1 MCVSTHF
8 LQNDPPGVEPL
19 EVDDGKEEVEEGGGD
34 DEDRQ
39 VPAQPGE
46 QVVGL
51 VLLFVRPDVV
61 AEGQVLFGHFVSWN
75 LGKEFNRA
83 WTNI

>member
-1 MCVSTHF
+1 MIFSVLLLLKCDSTH
-8 LQNDPPGVEPL
+8 LLKNDLPGMEPL

-39 VPAQPGE
+39 VPTQPGE

-51 VLLFVRPDVV
+51 VLLFKRSNVV
-61 AEGQVLFGHFVSWN
+61 AEGQVLLSHFVSW
-75 LGKEFNRA
+75 K
-83 WTNI
+83 

>member
-1 MCVSTHF
+1 MILVIVFCYLMFIPTH
-8 LQNDPPGVEPL
+8 LLKNYLPGVEPL

-46 QVVGL
+46 QFEGL
-51 VLLFVRPDVV
+51 VLLFIRPNVV
-61 AEGQVLFGHFVSWN
+61 AEGQVLLSHFVSWN
-75 LGKEFNRA
+75 
-83 WTNI
+83 

>member
-1 MCVSTHF
+1 MIPTHL
-8 LQNDPPGVEPL
+8 LQDDLPGVEPL

-46 QVVGL
+46 QVEGL
-51 VLLFVRPDVV
+51 VLLFIRPDVV

-75 LGKEFNRA
+75 
-83 WTNI
+83 

>member
-1 MCVSTHF
+1 M
-8 LQNDPPGVEPL
+8 EPL

-51 VLLFVRPDVV
+51 VLLLIRPDIVT
-61 AEGQVLFGHFVSWN
+61 EGQVLFSHFVSW
-75 LGKEFNRA
+75 
-83 WTNI
+83 I

>member
-1 MCVSTHF
+1 MPHMFIPTH
-8 LQNDPPGVEPL
+8 LLKNYLPGVEPL

-46 QVVGL
+46 QVEGL
-51 VLLFVRPDVV
+51 VLLFIGSDVV
-61 AEGQVLFGHFVSWN
+61 AEGQVLFSHLVSW
-75 LGKEFNRA
+75 K
-83 WTNI
+83 

>member
-1 MCVSTHF
+1 MQDD
-8 LQNDPPGVEPL
+8 LPGVEPF
-19 EVDDGKEEVEEGGGD
+19 EVDDGKKEVEEGGGD

-46 QVVGL
+46 QVEGL
-51 VLLFVRPDVV
+51 VLLFVSPDVV
-61 AEGQVLFGHFVSWN
+61 AEGQVLFGHFVGWN

>member
-1 MCVSTHF
+1 MIPTHL
-8 LQNDPPGVEPL
+8 LQDDLPGVEPL

-34 DEDRQ
+34 DKDRQ

-46 QVVGL
+46 QVEGL
-51 VLLFVRPDVV
+51 VLLFIGSDVV

-75 LGKEFNRA
+75 
-83 WTNI
+83 

>member
-1 MCVSTHF
+1 MCVSTH
-8 LQNDPPGVEPL
+8 LLENDLPGVEPL

-46 QVVGL
+46 QVEGL
-51 VLLFVRPDVV
+51 ALLFVSPDVV
-61 AEGQVLFGHFVSWN
+61 AESHVLFGHFVSWN
-75 LGKEFNRA
+75 
-83 WTNI
+83 

>member
-1 MCVSTHF
+1 MFISTH
-8 LQNDPPGVEPL
+8 LLKNYLPGVEPL

-46 QVVGL
+46 QFEGL
-51 VLLFVRPDVV
+51 VLLFVSPDVV
-61 AEGQVLFGHFVSWN
+61 AKGQVLLSHFV
-75 LGKEFNRA
+75 G
-83 WTNI
+83 

>member
-1 MCVSTHF
+1 MCVSTHL
-8 LQNDPPGVEPL
+8 LQNDLPGVEPL

-46 QVVGL
+46 QVEGL
-51 VLLFVRPDVV
+51 VLLFIRSDVFE
-61 AEGQVLFGHFVSWN
+61 EGHMLLSYFVSW
-75 LGKEFNRA
+75 K
-83 WTNI
+83 

>member
-1 MCVSTHF
+1 MIPTHL
-8 LQNDPPGVEPL
+8 LQDDLPGVEPL
-19 EVDDGKEEVEEGGGD
+19 EIDDGKEEVEEGGGD

-46 QVVGL
+46 QVEGL
-51 VLLFVRPDVV
+51 VLLFVSPDVV
-61 AEGQVLFGHFVSWN
+61 AEGQVLFGHFVGWN

>member
-1 MCVSTHF
+1 MCVSTHL
-8 LQNDPPGVEPL
+8 LQDDLPGVEPL

-46 QVVGL
+46 QVEGL
-51 VLLFVRPDVV
+51 VLIFIGSDVV
-61 AEGQVLFGHFVSWN
+61 VKGQVLLSHF
-75 LGKEFNRA
+75 LG
-83 WTNI
+83 